1 MLTFYEQGSLPSSST
16 QPAPAAH
23 GGAQAPVT
31 VPALVVAC
39 KFPAPAGGGSRVF
52 VLVLHSGHLHVAGAG
67 RPSCGEPGRPVRLVQ
82 TDMAASHG
90 RHGEHVT
97 RTLLLWSAGA
107 GTVPLPARGGEPV
120 IPS

>member
-23 GGAQAPVT
+23 GVAQAPVT

-67 RPSCGEPGRPVRLVQ
+67 PSCGEPGRPVRLVQ
-82 TDMAASHG
+82 TDMAASH
-90 RHGEHVT
+90 V
-97 RTLLLWSAGA
+97 LSSYGA
-107 GTVPLPARGGEPV
+107 QERAPFHFQPAVVSR
-120 IPS
+120 